1 MPLSRKLGG
10 PLAAFEAT
18 RDAQCRCRTV
28 VSDIDTTQGDL
39 LGGGANLPEVVAS
52 RQSASR
58 HFFRCSLAFV
68 VCFATSHTQNKRKT
82 FFDFFLIFF
91 FGFVSCI
98 VAPHLLHKERLK
110 MRKPF
115 VKGTSKKK
123 FHLRK
128 N

>member
-1 MPLSRKLGG
+1 MRS
-10 PLAAFEAT
+10 AAVARSSPTLTPPRAT
-18 RDAQCRCRTV
+18 CLVAGRIYQKW
-28 VSDIDTTQGDL
+28 SHH
-39 LGGGANLPEVVAS
+39 ANLRADISFAARS
-52 RQSASR
+52 RLSFALPR
-58 HFFRCSLAFV
+58 HTHKTRE
-68 VCFATSHTQNKRKT
+68 KRFLI
-82 FFDFFLIFF
+82 FFDFF